1 LVTEELQEKV
11 DAARDGPIHE
21 NTNSGYSPG
30 LRRGDSF
37 DSDTRSAGTVAD
49 FISMYAWIFWLALIL
64 FFVIVEVITVDFTFL
79 MLAVGSLG
87 GLVAGLF
94 GAPWWLQAII
104 AAILALVLLF
114 FVRPAL
120 KRALGRGGD
129 RTPTNVAALL
139 GLAGTVT
146 TDFVDGQGHV
156 KLANGETWT
165 ARLSGLTDAGTS
177 AEFGDRVVV
186 TAIEGATAVVVPA
199 ERNQP

>member
-1 LVTEELQEKV
+1 M
-11 DAARDGPIHE
+11 
-21 NTNSGYSPG
+21 
-30 LRRGDSF
+30 
-37 DSDTRSAGTVAD
+37 AD

-120 KRALGRGGD
+120 KRALRRGAD
-129 RTPTNVAALL
+129 NTPTNVEALL
-139 GLAGTVT
+139 GLSGTC
-146 TDFVDGQGHV
+146 
-156 KLANGETWT
+156 L
-165 ARLSGLTDAGTS
+165 LYTS
-177 AEFGDRVVV
+177 PSPRDR
-186 TAIEGATAVVVPA
+186 TRSRMPSSA
-199 ERNQP
+199 